1 MANRRQLAAAASG
14 KKSRKPSA
22 KENTHKPM
30 DKAESTQP
38 DRPTPDS
45 GFSLLLDLPPE
56 LRIKIYEYAVWTD
69 GECMVTKTGGV
80 PEPPLLMTSKAI
92 RKEAMDVYYSINTMR
107 FMVLSF
113 DHAAE
118 SLVFHK
124 LQILEARYGVKADV
138 FGAAFS
144 GPPNWTNLK
153 AWLHSLQG
161 STKRYVNF
169 KAGANEKMEFKMVI
183 GLMHSAVA
191 MRALSW
197 KEAESSLE
205 LLRAGLIAIDARWA
219 SN

>member
-1 MANRRQLAAAASG
+1 MANRPQPAAAKG
-14 KKSRKPSA
+14 KESRKPSV
-22 KENTHKPM
+22 KKNTHKPM
-30 DKAESTQP
+30 DKAESAQP

-45 GFSLLLDLPPE
+45 GFSLMLDLPPE

-69 GECMVTKTGGV
+69 GECMVTKAGGV

-107 FMVLSF
+107 FLVLSV

-161 STKRYVNF
+161 SSKRYVSF
-169 KAGANEKMEFKMVI
+169 KAKGHEAMEFKMVI

-191 MRALSW
+191 MRSLPW
-197 KEAESSLE
+197 IEAEWNLE